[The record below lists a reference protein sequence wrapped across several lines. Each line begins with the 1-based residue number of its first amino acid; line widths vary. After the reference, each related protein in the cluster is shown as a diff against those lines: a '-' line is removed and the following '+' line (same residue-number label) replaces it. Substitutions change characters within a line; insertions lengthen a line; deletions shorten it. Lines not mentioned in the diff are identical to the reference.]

1 MKCCHYLS
9 NVIPSS
15 SFFETNF
22 HDRSSIRVVDG
33 DDLGDKHVFLKTL
46 WLVGDTDDFQY
57 LISNTLGATISVLS
71 DMLEFFGCSFNVS

>member
-1 MKCCHYLS
+1 M
-9 NVIPSS
+9 
-15 SFFETNF
+15 
-22 HDRSSIRVVDG
+22 VDG